1 MCLTIVTV
9 LQQRKLWAIQSISSL
24 CGVQVDKAWD
34 GSRCDKV
41 HNILLFI
48 YYLFNIIIYYYHC
61 CYVELIQQDWWIT
74 YKSTTYSYGCRQS
87 HLHKSTECTHIVRIT
102 KNYYYYERFWILTTL
117 LKQRLRNKASQIK
130 KKKYF
135 KTGSCYYLLTT
146 KAIDGKTS
154 LIKYQMF

>member
-102 KNYYYYERFWILTTL
+102 KNYYYYERFFDIYYPTKTKVAQQGKPNQEKEIFQNGLML
-117 LKQRLRNKASQIK
+117 LS
-130 KKKYF
+130 
-135 KTGSCYYLLTT
+135 
-146 KAIDGKTS
+146 IDNQGHWWKN
-154 LIKYQMF
+154 LPN